1 MKAIYSGC
9 IPDPWLDVAKK
20 LYLENNIEP
29 AYWIG
34 WDDYDKKLV
43 LNNFETCVFQTFQMA
58 WKGIFPSVDKANSL
72 NIPELDGD
80 ILKKFSHEE
89 NLAMKMMDRQDPT
102 GYNFSFDER
111 QSFFRHLLRNWI
123 YIIERYDIDLV
134 ISPSIPHRVFDFALY
149 IASQIKNVNFI
160 TFKQTVWPGY
170 IIPMKKIDEIP
181 LYNQSQTKNNEIVEK
196 YITKIKSNY
205 LNAEPDY
212 MKAQKKN
219 QATSNLKLVSNWI
232 KKRKLINSLVW
243 IFKDSNSYWKLKGE
257 RIQESRITNFQKQ
270 LILLKGRKYKK
281 KLKKN
286 YKLLSSVPDY
296 SRKFI
301 FVALHYQPEE
311 TSNPSGDIYVD
322 QSLMVESLLKYS
334 SNDTYLYIKEHTSQ
348 FHPLMEGETGR
359 QQNFYKRLLEF
370 ERVKLISTE
379 VNSFDLIDK
388 SMAVVTLT
396 GTVGVESV
404 IRHKPVIVFGTA
416 WYEHLTGVFKIRS
429 MEDLRNALVEIENGV
444 LIEDDS
450 INKSLTDILNNTVKA
465 YHYGNNKSLS
475 GISKEESVSNLVSC
489 ILGLMKS

>member
-20 LYLENNIEP
+20 LYLENKIEP
-29 AYWIG
+29 VYWIG
-34 WDDYDKKLV
+34 WNDCDKKLV
-43 LNNFETCVFQTFQMA
+43 LDNFETCIFQTFQMA
-58 WKGIFPSVDKANSL
+58 WKGILPSVDKANTL

-102 GYNFSFDER
+102 GYNFSFVER
-111 QSFFRHLLRNWI
+111 QVFFRYLLRNWI
-123 YIIERYDIDLV
+123 YIIERYDIGLV

-149 IASQIKNVNFI
+149 IASQIKNINFI

-181 LYNQSQTKNNEIVEK
+181 FYTQTQTKSNEIVEK

-205 LNAEPDY
+205 LKAEPDY

-219 QATSNLKLVSNWI
+219 QSSNNLKLASNWI
-232 KKRKLINSLVW
+232 KKRKFINSLVW
-243 IFKDSNSYWKLKGE
+243 IFKDSNSYWKIKGKE
-257 RIQESRITNFQKQ
+257 IQESRISNFQKQ

-281 KLKKN
+281 KLKRN
-286 YKLLSSVPDY
+286 YELRSSKPDY
-296 SRKFI
+296 SHKFI

-311 TSNPSGDIYVD
+311 TSNPSGGIYVD
-322 QSLMVESLLKYS
+322 QLLMVETLLKYS

-379 VNSFDLIDK
+379 VNSFDLIDN

-416 WYEHLTGVFKIRS
+416 WYEHLTGVFKIRT
-429 MEDLRNALVEIENGV
+429 MEDLVSALVEIENGV

-465 YHYGNNKSLS
+465 YHYGNNKILS

-489 ILGLMKS
+489 ILSLINQ